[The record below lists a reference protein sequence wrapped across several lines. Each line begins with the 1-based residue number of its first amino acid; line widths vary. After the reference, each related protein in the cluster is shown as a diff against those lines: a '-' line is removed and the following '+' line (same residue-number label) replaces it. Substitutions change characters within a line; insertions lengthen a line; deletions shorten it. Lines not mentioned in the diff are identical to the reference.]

1 MLGHNKEGHAM
12 RHKPANTP
20 IKSLALALSS
30 DFGESEELK
39 MSANGISVVNVASC
53 RNRKLFLSF
62 AEGIHVWKAEE
73 STHKFTLCF
82 PVSLNQFCFPNRYST
97 EISAKTTSLRRLSCR
112 RVQRRG

>member
-1 MLGHNKEGHAM
+1 MLVPVPYGPSNKTMLGHKEGHAM

-20 IKSLALALSS
+20 IKSLALALS

-39 MSANGISVVNVASC
+39 MSANGISVNVASC

-82 PVSLNQFCFPNRYST
+82 PVSLKQFCFPNRYST
-97 EISAKTTSLRRLSCR
+97 EISAKTMRHS
-112 RVQRRG
+112 